1 MASLKVFTVS
11 ASLLYAFMTR
21 WPPYTSSTCPLIC
34 PRYSCCCLKYFCECF
49 MTNEISIIE
58 TGRITSEISVMSGEI
73 DSIMTSVPT
82 KVATDVIICV
92 ILWFKLCPSVST
104 SFVIRESTSPY
115 VLDSKYFIGIRLIL
129 LVMSLRIL

>member
-1 MASLKVFTVS
+1 
-11 ASLLYAFMTR
+11 
-21 WPPYTSSTCPLIC
+21 
-34 PRYSCCCLKYFCECF
+34 

-129 LVMSLRIL
+129 LVISLRIL